1 MILPCYLAMTAA
13 EFASAPR
20 LPEKTA
26 WMACHFS
33 CYSTGLSN
41 LPQALPKGSM
51 LIVNDRTPVAGHDP
65 KQIVG
70 QLQQLVEEQE
80 VERVLLDLQRP
91 DCEETTRIVEVVIHA
106 LSCPTGVTAAYA
118 KGSTCPVFLPPPPI
132 HVPLEQY
139 LSPWK
144 EREIWLELM
153 PDAEE
158 LVVTRDGCAIHSL
171 LHTELKSP
179 IHQHDNLC
187 CRYHIQLLE
196 DRAIFT
202 LERNT
207 GLFPPFLAQAKELG
221 VNCAIGLY
229 QQLKLPEV

>member
-13 EFASAPR
+13 EFETAPQ
-20 LPEKTA
+20 LPKKVA

-65 KQIVG
+65 ERIAQ
-70 QLQQLVEEQE
+70 QLQQLVNELEAEQ
-80 VERVLLDLQRP
+80 VLLDLQRP
-91 DCEETTRIVEVVIHA
+91 DCEETAKIVEAVIQA
-106 LSCPTGVTAAYA
+106 LPCPTGVTGLYA
-118 KGSTCPVFLPPPPI
+118 KKSNCPVFLPPPPL
-132 HVPLEQY
+132 HVPLGEY

-158 LVVTRDGCAIHSL
+158 LTVTRDGCTILPLPRA
-171 LHTELKSP
+171 ELENP
-179 IHQHDNLC
+179 IHQHNDLC
-187 CRYHIQLLE
+187 CRYHIEVLE
-196 DRAIFT
+196 DRAVFT

-207 GLFPPFLAQAKELG
+207 ELLPAFLAQAKEFG
-221 VNCAIGLY
+221 VTCAIGLY
-229 QQLKLPEV
+229 QQLKLPED